1 MLYLSK
7 DEFGLI
13 QLWNNKP
20 KYTWKG
26 HFFYAWMPGKED
38 ECNEVAIDVTGND
51 ELRNIFTGYL
61 DKAPCAVELFTDD
74 YIEIEI

>member
-7 DEFGLI
+7 NEFGLI

-20 KYTWKG
+20 KYSWKG
-26 HFFYAWMPGKED
+26 HFFYAWLPGKEG
-38 ECNEVAIDVTGND
+38 ECNEVAIDVTANN
-51 ELRNIFTGYL
+51 ELRDIFTGYL
-61 DKAPCAVELFTDD
+61 DKVPCAVGLFTDD

>member
-7 DEFGLI
+7 NEFGLI
-13 QLWNNKP
+13 QIWNNKP
-20 KYTWKG
+20 KYSWKG
-26 HFFYAWMPGKED
+26 HFFYAYLPGKEG

-61 DKAPCAVELFTDD
+61 DKVPCAVGLFTDD

>member
-1 MLYLSK
+1 MIYLTK
-7 DEFGLI
+7 DEFGFI
-13 QLWNNKP
+13 HLWNNKP
-20 KYTWKG
+20 HYCRNG
-26 HFFYAWMPGKED
+26 HFFYAWMPDG

-51 ELRNIFTGYL
+51 DLRNIFTGYL